1 MLTVLRVKNFILMEH
16 LELEL
21 EPGLNVLTGETG
33 AGKSIVVGALGLV
46 LGGRASADHVR
57 PGASEAEIEALFD
70 LGDLDPASSA
80 AMRRLVEAGVLEE
93 SGPRELAIRR
103 VVLEGGRS
111 RAYLNGKLCTAG
123 ELAALAP
130 DLADVASQHESV
142 ALTDP
147 ATHLGH
153 LDSFAK
159 LGAKREALAARVAEL
174 EGLCASIRALRDQ
187 DKSRGE
193 REAFLRFMLQGIDE
207 LAPRPGEIDELGAER
222 KRLRHAGKLLDLTQR
237 ASSRLDAEEGVCD
250 QVARVAADLRAAAEL
265 DPALLA
271 IATTLDGCYAELRE
285 VASACERYAENA
297 GGDPSRLGEIEER
310 LYRLEGLLRQHGPTL
325 EDAIAARERLAAELE
340 GLTSTESRLAE
351 RERELEERLPLAA
364 AAARDLSAERRSAA
378 EKLGNAIGAELSAL
392 GMGGARVLV
401 EVEPLPSRAVDTASE
416 LLGVDGARLSRDG
429 IDRVE
434 FLISPNKGIEPKAL
448 RKIASGGELSRAL
461 LALKRVLAEGGP
473 AGLYVFDEVDS
484 GVGGAVAER
493 IGSAIADVAH
503 HHQVLCITHL
513 APIAAF
519 ADAHFVVKKTSHGD
533 VTESRVDRVRD
544 DERVRE
550 VARML
555 SGATITRA
563 GEDAARELIAAAKTP
578 RGGGQAKP
586 KSEAGGEKHGA
597 QGSRGSASDG
607 SQAKRVGDPSS
618 AKAPAPKAAAHNA
631 AAGKAA
637 TLKAP
642 RTKG

>member
-1 MLTVLRVKNFILMEH
+1 MLTLLRVKNFILMED

-21 EPGLNVLTGETG
+21 EAGLNVLTGETG

-46 LGGRASADHVR
+46 LGGRASADQVR

-70 LGDLDPASSA
+70 LGELDPQSSPSL
-80 AMRRLVEAGVLEE
+80 RRLVESGVLAEE
-93 SGPRELAIRR
+93 GARELIVRR
-103 VVLEGGRS
+103 VVQENGRS

-147 ATHLGH
+147 TTHLGH
-153 LDSFAK
+153 LDDFAK
-159 LGAKREALAARVAEL
+159 LGSRRAALGVRVAAL
-174 EGLCASIRALRDQ
+174 EELCASIRALRDQ

-193 REAFLRFMLQGIDE
+193 REAFLAFMLQGIDD
-207 LAPRPGEIDELGAER
+207 LAPQPGEIDELGAER
-222 KRLRHAGKLLDLTQR
+222 KRLRHASKLLDLTQR
-237 ASSRLDAEEGVCD
+237 AASRLDGEDGLCD
-250 QVARVAADLRAAAEL
+250 QVARVASDLRVAAEL
-265 DPALLA
+265 DASLES
-271 IATTLDGCYAELRE
+271 IAKTLDGCYAELRE
-285 VASACERYAENA
+285 AASTCERYAEEV
-297 GGDPSRLGEIEER
+297 GGDPGRLAEVEER
-310 LYRLEGLLRQHGPTL
+310 LYRLEGLLRQHGPTI
-325 EDAIAARERLAAELE
+325 EDAIAARERLASELE
-340 GLTSTESRLAE
+340 ALTSTESRLSE
-351 RERELEERLPLAA
+351 RERELDERLPEAA
-364 AAARDLSAERRSAA
+364 AEARELSASRREAA
-378 EKLGNAIGAELSAL
+378 EKLGAAIGAELGAL

-401 EVEPLPSRAVDTASE
+401 EVEPLPTRGVEAVGE
-416 LLGVDGARLSRDG
+416 HLGVDGARLSRDG

-434 FLISPNKGIEPKAL
+434 FLISPNKGIEPKPL

-493 IGSAIADVAH
+493 IGAAIADVAR

-519 ADAHFVVKKTSHGD
+519 ADAHFVVTKTSHGD
-533 VTESRVDRVRD
+533 VTESRVERVQGD
-544 DERVRE
+544 PRVRE

-563 GEDAARELIAAAKTP
+563 GEDAARELIAAA
-578 RGGGQAKP
+578 RGAI
-586 KSEAGGEKHGA
+586 
-597 QGSRGSASDG
+597 
-607 SQAKRVGDPSS
+607 
-618 AKAPAPKAAAHNA
+618 APAPGPTAKRSNGGA
-631 AAGKAA
+631 AAGATESAPLTATARDRGAAKGKAA
-637 TLKAP
+637 KSGGGGTDKRP
-642 RTKG
+642 RR